1 MFLEE
6 KTRISAPSIAA
17 PPRRVSIFTPCLDSF
32 IPLPYFDAAPVNGRG
47 SFRRGQKT
55 KELDLNRLLIKN
67 ANAIVLARMADD
79 SMIGSGILSGDL
91 LVVDRSIREINC
103 KIIMAIM
110 GENVVIKR
118 YTYHRSGSVLHSDHP
133 NFPPILIS
141 KERPFEVLG
150 VVTNVIRPL

>member
-1 MFLEE
+1 MFLQE
-6 KTRISAPSIAA
+6 KNSLSAPHLSAPS
-17 PPRRVSIFTPCLDSF
+17 RRVSIYMPCFGSF
-32 IPLPYFDAAPVNGRG
+32 RPLPYFDTAPVNGRG
-47 SFRRGQKT
+47 IFRRDKKT

-91 LVVDRSIREINC
+91 LVVDRSIQEIND
-103 KIIMAIM
+103 KIIAAII
-110 GENVVIKR
+110 GDDIVIKR
-118 YTYHRSGSVLHSDHP
+118 YTFHPSGSVLHSDHP

-141 KERPFEVLG
+141 KERSFEILG